1 MGDAAVNEKKPLAQL
16 AQVARQQGIY
26 LADVLNGKKRH
37 DEETFNFFNLGSMAS
52 VGEMKG
58 LYDGS
63 SVGSDDRK
71 VDVPG
76 VTGFM
81 ALLMW
86 RFAYWGRQTS
96 IENKILIPMHWL
108 KVRSAIIRPFDDLF

>member
-1 MGDAAVNEKKPLAQL
+1 MSENEPLPQL

-26 LADVLNGKKRH
+26 LADVFNGKQSE
-37 DEETFNFFNLGSMAS
+37 DEKPFKFFNLGSMAS
-52 VGEMKG
+52 VGNLKG

-63 SVGSDDRK
+63 KVGVK
-71 VDVPG
+71 GEEVDVPG
-76 VTGFM
+76 MTGFM

-96 IENKILIPMHWL
+96 IENKCLIPLYWIKSL
-108 KVRSAIIRPFDDLF
+108 IFGRDISRF